1 MKMSPKTANLALAL
15 VSVLALRFTEH
26 QATAQTSAFTYQGR
40 LTDNNG
46 LCNGHYDLTFQLFDA
61 SASGNQVG
69 ITVTNAN
76 QTLTSGLFS
85 GVLNFGAG
93 AFTGADRWLQIGVRT
108 NGSGGA
114 FATLNPRQM
123 LTPSPYA
130 RYAPNAAAAT
140 MANNVAANSVTGT
153 GIQNSTITAAKISS
167 GQVVKSLNGLYDS
180 VTLSAGA
187 NVTVSPRGNG
197 IQLSA
202 ADAIRWSLTGNS
214 GTTAGVNFLG
224 TADNKPL
231 ELRANNMPALTLT
244 PSPWGAS
251 IVVGGGGATA
261 TGPAAV
267 SMGYVTTA
275 SGAGSVALGEATTA
289 SGWESTALGEQTKAI

>member
-85 GVLNFGAG
+85 GVLNFGVG

-108 NGSGGA
+108 NGSGGG
-114 FATLNPRQM
+114 FRNPQ
-123 LTPSPYA
+123 P
-130 RYAPNAAAAT
+130 APNADPFT
-140 MANNVAANSVTGT
+140 LCSLRTERRRRYD
-153 GIQNSTITAAKISS
+153 
-167 GQVVKSLNGLYDS
+167 GQ
-180 VTLSAGA
+180 
-187 NVTVSPRGNG
+187 
-197 IQLSA
+197 
-202 ADAIRWSLTGNS
+202 
-214 GTTAGVNFLG
+214 
-224 TADNKPL
+224 
-231 ELRANNMPALTLT
+231 
-244 PSPWGAS
+244 
-251 IVVGGGGATA
+251 
-261 TGPAAV
+261 
-267 SMGYVTTA
+267 
-275 SGAGSVALGEATTA
+275 
-289 SGWESTALGEQTKAI
+289 